1 MNMKMGDS
9 GNTMPSGMY
18 QPVRMFK
25 GNHYPT
31 LEEILNPTPASY
43 VKEVKDE
50 QKSEELLGV
59 RFESY

>member
-1 MNMKMGDS
+1 
-9 GNTMPSGMY
+9 MPSGMY
-18 QPVRMFK
+18 QAVRMFK

-43 VKEVKDE
+43 LKEVKDE
-50 QKSEELLGV
+50 KKSDQASGE